1 MKSRLSNQRR
11 WKESHQPVELN
22 NHFVCRL
29 IHSMTLKEQ
38 MIDVIQRLPEDASVE
53 RAIDELYL
61 LAKIRIGIEQA
72 DAGQVISH
80 EELKRQ
86 LLGEE

>member
-1 MKSRLSNQRR
+1 
-11 WKESHQPVELN
+11 
-22 NHFVCRL
+22 
-29 IHSMTLKEQ
+29 MTLKEQ

-61 LAKIRIGIEQA
+61 LAKIRIGLQQA
-72 DAGQVISH
+72 DAGEVISH

-86 LLGEE
+86 LSTG

>member
-1 MKSRLSNQRR
+1 
-11 WKESHQPVELN
+11 
-22 NHFVCRL
+22 
-29 IHSMTLKEQ
+29 MTLKEQ

-61 LAKIRIGIEQA
+61 LAKIRTGLQQA
-72 DAGQVISH
+72 DAGEVISH

-86 LLGEE
+86 LLARTVY